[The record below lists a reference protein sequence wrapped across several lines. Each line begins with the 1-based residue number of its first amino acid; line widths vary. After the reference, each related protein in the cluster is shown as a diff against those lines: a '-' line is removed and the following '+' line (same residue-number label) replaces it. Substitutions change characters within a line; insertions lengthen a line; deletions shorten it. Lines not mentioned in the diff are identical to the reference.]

1 MDARATLSGSQRST
15 ARFPVTLVA
24 AIVAALILGWFG
36 GYLARG
42 LAVSTPA
49 SNTVTTPRPFVVEPA
64 PYSTPATSPVPEPT
78 RDPNGNA
85 FTI

>member
-15 ARFPVTLVA
+15 TRFPVTLVA

-42 LAVSTPA
+42 FAVATPST
-49 SNTVTTPRPFVVEPA
+49 NTITTPHPFVVEPA
-64 PYSTPATSPVPEPT
+64 PYSSPATSPVPEPT
-78 RDPNGNA
+78 HAPDGSA